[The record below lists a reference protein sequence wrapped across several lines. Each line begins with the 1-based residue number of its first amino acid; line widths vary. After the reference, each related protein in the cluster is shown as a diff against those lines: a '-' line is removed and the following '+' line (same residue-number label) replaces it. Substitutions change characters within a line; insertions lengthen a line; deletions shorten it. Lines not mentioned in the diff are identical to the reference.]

1 MVVVQSNVS
10 LQLVVQPY
18 TVSCILVNGW
28 AALLLL
34 RLAAVGVFA
43 AGISGQDLRLLILTQ
58 EVGP

>member
-1 MVVVQSNVS
+1 VVQSNVS

-28 AALLLL
+28 ASLLLL
-34 RLAAVGVFA
+34 RLVAVRAFA
-43 AGISGQDLRLLILTQ
+43 AGISGQDLRLLIIAQ